1 MTPNVTYIYFE
12 LSQAGEKK
20 KKPTLSGKLSAYQRG
35 ELPHSASER
44 CTAPLEGI
52 KLFRT
57 PARKTILTLKNTLAT
72 LCLVKGYINSSFKK
86 DKTISMQSKQIH
98 L

>member
-1 MTPNVTYIYFE
+1 M
-12 LSQAGEKK
+12 QRKK
-20 KKPTLSGKLSAYQRG
+20 ISGKLSAYQRG
-35 ELPHSASER
+35 ELPHGASVR
-44 CTAPLEGI
+44 CTAWLEWI
-52 KLFRT
+52 KLLHT

-86 DKTISMQSKQIH
+86 DKTISIQSKQIH